1 MPGPTIR
8 ILIADDHPMIRA
20 GLNASI
26 SPEAD
31 LSVVAVASTGE
42 QAVEMFRAHQ
52 PDITLMDLR
61 MPGTGGV
68 AAIRAIREEFPKAK
82 IIVLST
88 YQGDEDIFRAL
99 DAGAATYLLKDTL
112 ADDLIRVIRD
122 VAQGRRPISPEI
134 AQRLADRILNP
145 PWTARELE
153 VIRLIARG
161 MRNKEIAAELR
172 ISEETAQG
180 HVKNILAKFNVH
192 DRTEAVAVAIR
203 RGIVHLA

>member
-1 MPGPTIR
+1 MPEATIR

-26 SPEAD
+26 GPEAD
-31 LSVVAVASTGE
+31 LIVVGAAVNGE
-42 QAVEMFRAHQ
+42 QALELFREHQ

-61 MPGTGGV
+61 MPGMGGV
-68 AAIRAIREEFPKAK
+68 AAIRAIRAEFPQAK

-99 DAGAATYLLKDTL
+99 EAGAITYLLKDTL
-112 ADDLIRVIRD
+112 AHDLLRVIRD
-122 VAQGRRPISPEI
+122 VTQGRRPISPEI
-134 AQRLADRILNP
+134 AQRLADRMLNP
-145 PWTARELE
+145 TLTAREHD
-153 VIRLIARG
+153 VIALIARG

-180 HVKNILAKFNVH
+180 HAKNILAKFNVH

-203 RGIVHLA
+203 RGIVHVD

>member
-26 SPEAD
+26 NPEAD
-31 LSVVAVASTGE
+31 LSVVAVASNGE
-42 QAVEMFRAHQ
+42 QAVEMFREHQ

-68 AAIRAIREEFPKAK
+68 AAIRAIRKEFPQAK

-99 DAGAATYLLKDTL
+99 DAGATTYLLKDTL

-122 VAQGRRPISPEI
+122 VAQGRRPIAPEI
-134 AQRLADRILNP
+134 AQRLADRMLNP
-145 PWTARELE
+145 TLTARELE
-153 VIRLIARG
+153 VVRLIARG
-161 MRNKEIAAELR
+161 MRNKEIAAELH

-180 HVKNILAKFNVH
+180 HVKNILAKFNVQ

>member
-20 GLNASI
+20 GLKASI

-31 LSVVAVASTGE
+31 LSVVAVASNGE
-42 QAVEMFRAHQ
+42 QAVEMFREHR

-68 AAIRAIREEFPKAK
+68 AAIRAIREEFPQAK

-99 DAGAATYLLKDTL
+99 DAGATTYLLKDTL

-122 VAQGRRPISPEI
+122 VAQGRRPIAPEI
-134 AQRLADRILNP
+134 AQRLADRMLNP
-145 PWTARELE
+145 TLTARELE

-192 DRTEAVAVAIR
+192 DRTEAVAVAVR